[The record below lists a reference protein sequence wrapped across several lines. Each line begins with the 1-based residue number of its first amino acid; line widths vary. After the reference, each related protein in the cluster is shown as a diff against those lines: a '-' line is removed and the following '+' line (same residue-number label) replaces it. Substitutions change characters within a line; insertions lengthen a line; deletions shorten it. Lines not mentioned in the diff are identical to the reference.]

1 VAASPIDPGTRPT
14 GNRSGDRGDRGGR
27 RVLVLAGIAAISIIG
42 PLLLISQSPH
52 GVHASPDSF
61 TYLGAAA
68 NLVRGHGWTY
78 AFGQTGAPVTL
89 FPPLYPLL
97 LAVPELLGVSSFDWV
112 LWQNALLLGVLS
124 FVVGITVLEATGGSL
139 VASLLASLLVQLG
152 TPTTT
157 VYAHVWSEPLFY
169 PTVVV
174 LLASLGCYLATG
186 RTRWLLIAAAA
197 SSVGML
203 TRYAGLSVF
212 VTACLV
218 LLAWP
223 ARSIRDRLRRTALFA
238 VIALPLSAVW
248 VIRNLATSG
257 TLTGN
262 NQLVHGLSA
271 AEVVK
276 GLGTIGS
283 WFVPADAL
291 FVPADAGGGAR
302 LFLALFTASAVLL
315 LLFLA
320 YALIRSQRT
329 DPIELRPVVAVSL
342 VYAAIHFAFI
352 VVANAYSTRSP
363 PFNDRILG
371 PAFAPMV
378 IAVVVIGHAIWE
390 AFGRGRSLQIVLL
403 TLAGSLLALSVAA
416 ATVTMPAIYGSEQGT
431 HPYYRG
437 ISRSLEDVIASRDIL
452 LSNRANIAWFLTGRA
467 VASLPRSCFGGQVLP
482 NPSYDEELR
491 DLARSLADD
500 PRQVIFFRRSPKC
513 EPFSME
519 GLKAVLRLEQVGP
532 RGPVFVLEGPS
543 RSPG

>member
-1 VAASPIDPGTRPT
+1 VPVAASRTDPRTRPN
-14 GNRSGDRGDRGGR
+14 GNSIGDRGDRGR
-27 RVLVLAGIAAISIIG
+27 RRILVLAGIAAISTIG
-42 PLLLISQSPH
+42 PLLFISQSPH

-68 NLVRGHGWTY
+68 NLAEGRGWTY

-112 LWQNALLLGVLS
+112 LWQNAFLLGVLS
-124 FVVGITVLEATGGSL
+124 FVVGITVVEATGGSL
-139 VASLLASLLVQLG
+139 IPAVLASLLVQLG

-174 LLASLGCYLATG
+174 ILASLGCDLATG
-186 RTRWLLIAAAA
+186 RTWWLLIAAAA

-223 ARSIRDRLRRTALFA
+223 GQSIRDRLRRTGLFA
-238 VIALPLSAVW
+238 AIALPLSVVW
-248 VIRNLATSG
+248 VIRNLSTSG

-262 NQLVHGLSA
+262 NQLVHGLSGTD
-271 AEVVK
+271 VVS

-283 WFVPADAL
+283 WFVPTAPEGGTGVFHAL
-291 FVPADAGGGAR
+291 
-302 LFLALFTASAVLL
+302 LIASAVLL
-315 LLFLA
+315 LLLLA
-320 YALIRSQRT
+320 LALIRSERT
-329 DPIELRPVVAVSL
+329 ASIELRPVVAVCL
-342 VYAAIHFAFI
+342 LYAATHFAFI

-371 PAFAPMV
+371 SAFAPMV
-378 IAVVVIGHAIWE
+378 IAVVVVGHAMWE
-390 AFGRGRSLQIVLL
+390 AFPRQRLLRVLLL
-403 TLAGSLLALSVAA
+403 TLGGSLLALSVEAA
-416 ATVTMPAIYGSEQGT
+416 KFTMPATYGSEQGT
-431 HPYYRG
+431 LPYYRR
-437 ISRSLEDVIASRDIL
+437 ISGSLDDVIAPHDIL
-452 LSNRANIAWFLTGRA
+452 FSNRANIAWFLTGRA

-482 NPSYDEELR
+482 NPTYDKELR

-513 EPFSME
+513 EPFSMD
-519 GLKAVLRLEQVGP
+519 GLMAALRLERVGP
-532 RGPVFVLEGPS
+532 RGPVSVLEGPS